1 MTEEDEDGKLTIAVS
16 DPTMKNSGSI
26 TVDIRRPAE
35 EILTH
40 DENVDVQLTENGV
53 RLVVHTKGTNGTSS
67 YASVRLTPA
76 VIPPS
81 VEHVVELITQAAE
94 TAEAAGDYGAF
105 DVVKAV
111 KTAVSAVWSVS
122 NEELAEYCM
131 KDLLVLEEL
140 YREVMAAR
148 GNRVE
153 VRVETPE
160 LMESPVTA
168 AGLLL
173 SVPWDDSLM
182 PATPS
187 QAKKATASNAG
198 YKAFGAARQS
208 AALSTADLST
218 ATPSTATP
226 STADSPASASSKEK
240 KEAGV
245 RAAVHSVILT
255 VTENSDA
262 GWPED
267 RPRGDWS
274 QSYKFQLCLEDEN
287 SVRSG
292 PVAWKAPANVWMQF
306 SEDEVQTDTI
316 RAYSD
321 TGSGEVQSLSVSLE
335 EAGRICFVL
344 PDSARVYLTGDK
356 TTAAEEI
363 FQVSIEEDLT
373 GGRITASPMS
383 GKKGTKVTVQA
394 VPQSGYRLASLSANG
409 KLLTAG
415 SDGRCT
421 FVLRED
427 THLTGVFKRSG
438 SSSGSGSGSSSGFNS
453 GWKKSGE
460 VWYYYDTNGR
470 KTTGWLLDNGK
481 WYWLDSSGAMKT
493 GWLLNESDGFWY
505 YLKPDGSM
513 AEGWNPINGFW
524 YYFAPQ
530 TEGSPGWSLVNGR
543 WVYEKPETSYRPH
556 GAMYSG
562 CVTADGYTVAEDGAW
577 K

>member
-1 MTEEDEDGKLTIAVS
+1 M
-16 DPTMKNSGSI
+16 
-26 TVDIRRPAE
+26 
-35 EILTH
+35 
-40 DENVDVQLTENGV
+40 
-53 RLVVHTKGTNGTSS
+53 
-67 YASVRLTPA
+67 
-76 VIPPS
+76 
-81 VEHVVELITQAAE
+81 
-94 TAEAAGDYGAF
+94 
-105 DVVKAV
+105 
-111 KTAVSAVWSVS
+111 
-122 NEELAEYCM
+122 
-131 KDLLVLEEL
+131 
-140 YREVMAAR
+140 
-148 GNRVE
+148 
-153 VRVETPE
+153 
-160 LMESPVTA
+160 
-168 AGLLL
+168 
-173 SVPWDDSLM
+173 
-182 PATPS
+182 
-187 QAKKATASNAG
+187 
-198 YKAFGAARQS
+198 
-208 AALSTADLST
+208 
-218 ATPSTATP
+218 
-226 STADSPASASSKEK
+226 
-240 KEAGV
+240 
-245 RAAVHSVILT
+245 
-255 VTENSDA
+255 
-262 GWPED
+262 
-267 RPRGDWS
+267 
-274 QSYKFQLCLEDEN
+274 
-287 SVRSG
+287 
-292 PVAWKAPANVWMQF
+292 AWKAPVNIWMQL

-321 TGSGEVQSLSVSLE
+321 TGSGEVQPLSVSLE

-394 VPQSGYRLASLSANG
+394 VPQSGYRLAGLSANG
-409 KLLTAG
+409 KSLNAD

-513 AEGWNPINGFW
+513 AEGWNPINGVW

-543 WVYEKPETSYRPH
+543 WVYEKPEASYRPH

-562 CVTADGYTVAEDGAW
+562 CVTPDGYTVAEDGAW
-577 K
+577 NVEDK

>member
-1 MTEEDEDGKLTIAVS
+1 M
-16 DPTMKNSGSI
+16 
-26 TVDIRRPAE
+26 
-35 EILTH
+35 
-40 DENVDVQLTENGV
+40 
-53 RLVVHTKGTNGTSS
+53 
-67 YASVRLTPA
+67 
-76 VIPPS
+76 
-81 VEHVVELITQAAE
+81 
-94 TAEAAGDYGAF
+94 
-105 DVVKAV
+105 
-111 KTAVSAVWSVS
+111 
-122 NEELAEYCM
+122 
-131 KDLLVLEEL
+131 
-140 YREVMAAR
+140 
-148 GNRVE
+148 
-153 VRVETPE
+153 
-160 LMESPVTA
+160 
-168 AGLLL
+168 
-173 SVPWDDSLM
+173 
-182 PATPS
+182 
-187 QAKKATASNAG
+187 
-198 YKAFGAARQS
+198 
-208 AALSTADLST
+208 
-218 ATPSTATP
+218 
-226 STADSPASASSKEK
+226 
-240 KEAGV
+240 

-287 SVRSG
+287 GVRSG

-373 GGRITASPMS
+373 GGRITASPMT

-438 SSSGSGSGSSSGFNS
+438 SSSSGSGSSSGFNS

-493 GWLLNESDGFWY
+493 GWMLNESDGFWY

-562 CVTADGYTVAEDGAW
+562 CVTPDGYTVAEDGAW
-577 K
+577 NREDK